1 MAKSSRLWPWGL
13 ALALWGLGPGLV
25 WGQTVPAEIRD
36 PFLSDPEFAEPRD
49 PLLPTFPIR
58 RQLSPLEKL
67 ELETQLD
74 QLATQAETAYQ
85 LGETD
90 RAFEIWMR
98 EVRLRRIL
106 GDGEELAA
114 IRRVGVRVWEADRT
128 QIAQL
133 LTLRLEEIQADLL
146 SPAASDLDLVEALAV
161 AFEGLQDIDSALTVY
176 NTLLDSATQA
186 DDVVRQIQLLE
197 RMGDLQSRWFRFE
210 SAAASYNRL
219 LNLLGG
225 STPSRRSVYLEQA
238 IYTHENAGQLA
249 RAIAF
254 QQELLRYYDG
264 QGNLGARVPLQLA
277 IARNYR
283 DVERFDLAWVYY
295 QSTYSLAL
303 ELKHMGYAR
312 DVLAD
317 LTEIYGVLE
326 RPADVQYLLEQQL
339 AVERLSYGGYGIMT
353 VFAQLGQFHEVQG
366 DIAAAIAAYREGL
379 ILATYLN
386 HRQAFFLNRIQRLQ
400 LAQGEI
406 TIEGATTHIGD
417 DGIQPLVNP
426 FRWRGN

>member
-1 MAKSSRLWPWGL
+1 L
-13 ALALWGLGPGLV
+13 
-25 WGQTVPAEIRD
+25 
-36 PFLSDPEFAEPRD
+36 
-49 PLLPTFPIR
+49 PIR
-58 RQLSPLEKL
+58 RQLSPLEALAL
-67 ELETQLD
+67 EGQLD
-74 QLATQAETAYQ
+74 QLAIQAETAYQ

-90 RAFEIWMR
+90 RAFEIWVR

-106 GDGEELAA
+106 GYEAELAA
-114 IRRVGVRVWEADRT
+114 MQRISVRVWEASRT
-128 QIAQL
+128 QTAQL
-133 LTLRLEEIQADLL
+133 LTLRLEAIQADLL
-146 SPAASDLDLVEALAV
+146 GQAPPDLALVAALAA
-161 AFEGLQDIDSALTVY
+161 AFEGLQDIDSALAVY
-176 NTLLDSATQA
+176 DTLLDNATQSG
-186 DDVVRQIQLLE
+186 DVAQQIQLLE

-210 SAAASYNRL
+210 AAAASYNRL

-225 STPSRRSVYLEQA
+225 SAPSRRLAYLEQA
-238 IYTHENAGQLA
+238 IYTHENAGQLP
-249 RAIAF
+249 RAITF
-254 QQELLRYYDG
+254 QRELLRYYDG

-303 ELKHMGYAR
+303 ELKHVGYAR

-317 LTEIYGVLE
+317 LTEIYGVLN

-366 DIAAAIAAYREGL
+366 DIPAAIAAYREGL
-379 ILATYLN
+379 IFATYLD

-406 TIEGATTHIGD
+406 TIEGATIHMGS

-426 FRWRGN
+426 LRWRGN